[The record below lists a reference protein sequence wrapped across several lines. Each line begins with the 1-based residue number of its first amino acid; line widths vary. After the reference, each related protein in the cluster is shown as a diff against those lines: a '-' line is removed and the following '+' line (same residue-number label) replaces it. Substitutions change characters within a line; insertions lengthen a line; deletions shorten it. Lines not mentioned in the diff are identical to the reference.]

1 MKNMWLKLLFVLLVV
16 AGGLW
21 LVLFKPTKLGL
32 DLKGGVYVVL
42 EAIEEEPEDGRE
54 AKLITD
60 EDMSRLIDGLN
71 RRVNNVGLSE
81 ALIQRSGERRVIVE
95 IPGATDIETAMNMI
109 GRTALLEFKLV
120 NADGT
125 LGETLLTGSSLS
137 KAGVSHDQMGQPQ
150 IQFEMTPEGA
160 VAFAEITRNNIGRNL
175 AITLDGEVKTAPTIQ
190 SEIAGGNG
198 VITGN
203 YTMREATETAA
214 LLNSGALPTKVE
226 VVETRTIG
234 ASLGDE
240 SIAQSRTAGVV
251 AVVLIWA
258 FMLFFYKL
266 PGIVANIALT
276 IYGIVSFGALNFIDA
291 TLTLPG
297 IAGLVLSAG
306 MAVDSNVIIFERIK
320 EELAHGNSIFNS
332 INAGFSKGFIAI
344 FDSNITTL
352 IITVILFAFGTGPVK
367 GFAIT
372 LALGT
377 LASMLTAIS
386 ITKILLVTFVYM
398 FNLKNP
404 KYFGVKVAGGSK

>member
-251 AVVLIWA
+251 AVVLIWV

-404 KYFGVKVAGGSK
+404 KYFGVKAAGGSE

>member
-1 MKNMWLKLLFVLLVV
+1 
-16 AGGLW
+16 
-21 LVLFKPTKLGL
+21 
-32 DLKGGVYVVL
+32 
-42 EAIEEEPEDGRE
+42 
-54 AKLITD
+54 
-60 EDMSRLIDGLN
+60 
-71 RRVNNVGLSE
+71 
-81 ALIQRSGERRVIVE
+81 
-95 IPGATDIETAMNMI
+95 
-109 GRTALLEFKLV
+109 
-120 NADGT
+120 
-125 LGETLLTGSSLS
+125 LS

-160 VAFAEITRNNIGRNL
+160 VTFAEITRNNIGRNL
-175 AITLDGEVKTAPTIQ
+175 AITLDGVVKTAPTIQ

-234 ASLGDE
+234 ASLGNE

-404 KYFGVKVAGGSK
+404 KYFGVKAAGGSE